1 MTEDEEK
8 QLKLEAAIPV
18 RQAGYR
24 SVREYLIAMLK
35 RVIANPKDKAV
46 KKDGGDK

>member
-35 RVIANPKDKAV
+35 RVIANPKAV
-46 KKDGGDK
+46 AKPKGDK